1 MVLPSLHGVLLTVT
15 CKYLVIWHIKNKYGH
30 QIKSYTYLWVHVS
43 FKMDFK
49 PKQKTIALGHNF
61 FLSLTQIMI
70 MQERNV
76 CIEYTSLIM

>member
-49 PKQKTIALGHNF
+49 PKQKTMHLIGHKF
-61 FLSLTQIMI
+61 FFIINTNNDNAREKCM
-70 MQERNV
+70 
-76 CIEYTSLIM
+76 Y